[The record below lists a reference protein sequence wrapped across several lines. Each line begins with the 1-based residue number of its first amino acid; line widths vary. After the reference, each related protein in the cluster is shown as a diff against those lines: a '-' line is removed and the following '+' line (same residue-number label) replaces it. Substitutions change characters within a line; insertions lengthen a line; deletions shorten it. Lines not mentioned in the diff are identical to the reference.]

1 MPRQPLGCLVG
12 TQGIG
17 PRLQPVDGSMQ
28 QTIANNPQRRL
39 TDSVRLGD
47 GIDPA
52 TGVAKRAFLRQRLEQ
67 DWSRAQ
73 RNQQRLNVL
82 MLSIDHFRE
91 CDSKAAQHC
100 KQVVAEIIA
109 AHCRRRADF
118 LGHLR
123 DHEFAV
129 LLSDA
134 TRQGAQAIAESICR
148 AVEARHVRPT
158 AAHWSLTVSVG
169 IGSMVPR
176 ATRFVDSLLIAADAG
191 LRKAR
196 RLGGNT
202 VQISTKL
209 R

>member
-1 MPRQPLGCLVG
+1 M
-12 TQGIG
+12 
-17 PRLQPVDGSMQ
+17 
-28 QTIANNPQRRL
+28 
-39 TDSVRLGD
+39 
-47 GIDPA
+47 
-52 TGVAKRAFLRQRLEQ
+52 TGVAKRSFLRQRLEQ
-67 DWSRAQ
+67 DWSRARLKKQ
-73 RNQQRLNVL
+73 RISVL

-91 CDSKAAQHC
+91 CGSEAAQHC
-100 KQVVAEIIA
+100 KRVVAEVIA
-109 AHCRRRADF
+109 THCRRRADF

-134 TRQGAQAIAESICR
+134 TRQGAQEIAQSICR
-148 AVEARHVRPT
+148 GVAERDIRPT
-158 AAHWSLTVSVG
+158 AADWPLTVSVG

-191 LRKAR
+191 MRKAR
-196 RLGGNT
+196 RLGGNN